1 MRARRVRSALLRIA
15 ALLVVLSTSVFF
27 LEGRASASTPI
38 NGGGSGFAGLEIQQW
53 QADVDT
59 PARGNLIVNY
69 SSQSSGIGR
78 QYFASNTWDYGASD
92 IRYIPGIEQSTENEL
107 QSGRCGGRPLPNCF
121 QYVPVSAGGLG
132 FMYNL
137 RNADGSRVTS
147 LKLTAADVCGI
158 FTGRLTSW
166 GQLAGN
172 NPFLAGSGQSITP
185 VVRQDQAG
193 ESYVLSE
200 YCIAEDPADWSNFTH
215 FQQTAQCTAGLDY
228 TSTDAPSFNSGQPIP
243 IWPST
248 LEGCRS
254 VPNASGSEGVAD
266 TVHDPN
272 QGAGAITYDAAG
284 YAVVRQL
291 PNASVQNAAGAFT
304 LPNSNSV
311 TIALEFA
318 TAVGDGTFKLD
329 FNESSGADPRAYNPS
344 TYSYILAQTGGFD
357 TGRGSTLGRFLCYAI
372 GAGQVRAPA
381 LLYAELSP
389 QVEAIS
395 EAATVQVPGAPSAS
409 QCLAGAP
416 PPPAPPPLE
425 LVKPAVLPV
434 TTTPATPSR
443 AGAGSTASGAGAATS
458 GSTGTS
464 VGGELCGSPTITA
477 PTASS
482 STTTSTTIATSRRGG
497 PTSTTASTSTST
509 TSTTT
514 VPCSSASSSGGS
526 SAALLG
532 NGGQNSLAS
541 ASSHNS
547 NSYNALL
554 AIFEGAAICAV
565 GVAFAGHRKKAS
577 T

>member
-1 MRARRVRSALLRIA
+1 MRIRFRGSVVLRIA
-15 ALLVVLSTSVFF
+15 AALVALTSTVIL
-27 LEGRASASTPI
+27 LEGRASAATPI

-53 QADVDT
+53 QADVNT
-59 PARGNLIVNY
+59 PARGNLTVNY

-107 QSGRCGGRPLPNCF
+107 QSGRCGGRALPDCF
-121 QYVPVSAGGLG
+121 KYVPVSAGGLG

-137 RNADGSRVTS
+137 RNPDGSRDTN
-147 LKLTAADVCGI
+147 LKLTPADVCGI
-158 FTGRLTSW
+158 FTGRLTTW

-172 NPFLAGSGQSITP
+172 NPSLNGSSQAITP

-200 YCIAEDPADWSNFTH
+200 YCIALDPADWSNFAH
-215 FQQTAQCTAGLDY
+215 FEQTANCTAGLDY
-228 TSTDAPSFNSGQPIP
+228 TATDAPAFNSGQPIP
-243 IWPST
+243 VWPSE
-248 LEGCRS
+248 LLGCRS
-254 VPNASGSEGVAD
+254 VPAASGSEGVAD

-304 LPNSNSV
+304 SPSALSV

-318 TAVGDGTFKLD
+318 TGVGDGTFKLD

-395 EAATVQVPGAPSAS
+395 EAATVQIPGAPNAN

-416 PPPAPPPLE
+416 PLPPPPPLG

-434 TTTPATPSR
+434 TTTPSSR
-443 AGAGSTASGAGAATS
+443 GVASGAGAS
-458 GSTGTS
+458 GSATTGGTANS
-464 VGGELCGSPTITA
+464 ANSAGTALC
-477 PTASS
+477 SS
-482 STTTSTTIATSRRGG
+482 
-497 PTSTTASTSTST
+497 TASTTPPTSSTST
-509 TSTTT
+509 TSTTAVSRHSGSSSTTTSMSTSATSTT
-514 VPCSSASSSGGS
+514 VPCSSSTGEGSSGANSALLGSGGQSAASSSHS
-526 SAALLG
+526 PTNYDALL
-532 NGGQNSLAS
+532 S
-541 ASSHNS
+541 
-547 NSYNALL
+547 
-554 AIFEGAAICAV
+554 IFEGAVLCAV
-565 GVAFAGHRKKAS
+565 GVAFAGQRRRAS